1 MLNEVRIMG
10 HLAADPEVRTTPSG
24 ATVANFRVACTE
36 KWKDQSGQA
45 QEHTEWVT
53 VVAWGRTA
61 EIAQQFLRKGARA
74 YVAGKLQTRTWEDKN
89 GGGKRY
95 ATEVLADRLL
105 LVDRKDDRPAQAQ
118 GEPRQPPREQPRQ
131 GQPEANRGYTSPNA
145 QYAPVEDDDL
155 PF

>member
-45 QEHTEWVT
+45 QERTEWVT
-53 VVAWGRTA
+53 VVAWGRSA
-61 EIAQQFLRKGARA
+61 EIAQQYLRKGARVYA
-74 YVAGKLQTRTWEDKN
+74 SGKLQTRTWEDKN

-95 ATEVLADRLL
+95 ATEVLADRIL
-105 LVDRKDDRPAQAQ
+105 LVDRKDDRPVQGQ
-118 GEPRQPPREQPRQ
+118 GEPRQPREQPRQ
-131 GQPEANRGYTSPNA
+131 GAPELNRGYTSPSA